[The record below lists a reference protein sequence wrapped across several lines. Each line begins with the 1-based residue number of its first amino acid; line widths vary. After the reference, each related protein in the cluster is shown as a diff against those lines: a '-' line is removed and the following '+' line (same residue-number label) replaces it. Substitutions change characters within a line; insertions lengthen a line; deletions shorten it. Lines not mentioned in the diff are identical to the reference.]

1 MIGLQDLPFD
11 FSGIGIKALSRVWM
25 LQRKYLWQLFMPS
38 NINGVVGYLVS
49 QYCQDVSFGPYGLGD
64 VVKMQHGAFLRFY
77 AGLQSIKTV
86 NLSFMLPVD
95 NTVLD
100 YFYSWYHLMID
111 EQGYHHP
118 KNNYSK
124 QIYVSLYD
132 RSGIES
138 VKFIMKGT
146 FPTSKPSVALSYNAN
161 DIQRVDI
168 SLSVDNIEM
177 WSLTGSIR
185 SGIAGLIGGV
195 VGGVVGGVAANA
207 VMGVGGGAVSRGL
220 GKIL

>member
-1 MIGLQDLPFD
+1 
-11 FSGIGIKALSRVWM
+11 
-25 LQRKYLWQLFMPS
+25 
-38 NINGVVGYLVS
+38 
-49 QYCQDVSFGPYGLGD
+49 
-64 VVKMQHGAFLRFY
+64 
-77 AGLQSIKTV
+77 
-86 NLSFMLPVD
+86 
-95 NTVLD
+95 
-100 YFYSWYHLMID
+100 
-111 EQGYHHP
+111 
-118 KNNYSK
+118 
-124 QIYVSLYD
+124 
-132 RSGIES
+132 
-138 VKFIMKGT
+138 MKGT